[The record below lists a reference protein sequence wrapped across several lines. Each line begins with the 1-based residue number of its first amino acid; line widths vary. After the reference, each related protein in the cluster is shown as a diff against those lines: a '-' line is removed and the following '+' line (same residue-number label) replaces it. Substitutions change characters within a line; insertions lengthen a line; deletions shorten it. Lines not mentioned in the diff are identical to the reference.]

1 MFDYKLNCKF
11 ISKDKDFTAAELL
24 ALKLKQD
31 SKWLTDDYLP
41 VYLEPF
47 CSSKEVRLGIN
58 DHGMVHAIFE
68 NDDTTGRFI
77 NTKVND

>member
-1 MFDYKLNCKF
+1 MYELKKLKCRF
-11 ISKDKDFTAAELL
+11 ISKDANFTAAQLL
-24 ALKLKQD
+24 ALMLKQD

-47 CSSKEVRLGIN
+47 FTSESVRFGIN

-68 NDDTTGRFI
+68 NEKTYSQGEI
-77 NTKVND
+77 